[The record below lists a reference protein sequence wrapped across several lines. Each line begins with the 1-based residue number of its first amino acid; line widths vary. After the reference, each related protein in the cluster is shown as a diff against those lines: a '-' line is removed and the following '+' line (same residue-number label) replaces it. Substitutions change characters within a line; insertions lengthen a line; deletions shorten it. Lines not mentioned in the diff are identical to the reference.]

1 MFDPD
6 EKGPDPQLTPH
17 GKDQVQRTVKAW
29 KEEIKSGV
37 PLPEVLYS
45 SPLRR
50 AVDTAEITWNDIL
63 PQADRN
69 VSTCSA
75 GG

>member
-1 MFDPD
+1 MVDTD
-6 EKGPDPQLTPH
+6 GKGPDPLLTPY
-17 GKDQVQRTVKAW
+17 GKDQVQRTVEAW

-50 AVDTAEITWNDIL
+50 AIDTAEITWNDLI
-63 PQADRN
+63 PNTERH
-69 VSTCSA
+69 VSHL
-75 GG
+75 